1 MKIFLHVLRNA
12 GAQWNKKPPVEYWQ
26 EMYERYTN
34 WINNFHECPILRI
47 NINDYDLYKDES
59 SLEEIISK
67 IGYILN
73 ESKAYKKYIIY
84 YVNI

>member
-1 MKIFLHVLRNA
+1 MHVSKER
-12 GAQWNKKPPVEYWQ
+12 GRPMEQETPVEYWQ

-34 WINNFHECPILRI
+34 WINNFQECPILRI

-73 ESKAYKKYIIY
+73 ESKAYKK
-84 YVNI
+84 